1 MKKLPSF
8 FSTLVIFC
16 FLFQTTLFAEF
27 VEISTARQ
35 VAENKIKL
43 SDQDCE
49 FTIKFERTFVA
60 EAQTKPLFY
69 VFELLP
75 KGYVVI
81 SADTDLPPV
90 IAYSFES
97 NFEISENL
105 KNPLTELL
113 IADLQNRKNNI
124 PNIPDEI
131 ISVRNL
137 EWENLFQ
144 GIDEISFEKSY
155 GPYIQTAWGQGA
167 PYKNFCPMDPVT
179 NERSI
184 AGCPAVA
191 MAQIINYYAAINESV
206 FTDLDDYYHS
216 YAGRNYWIDD
226 EYEDLDF
233 PSFPLL
239 NMYLDTLVE
248 CWQNQT
254 SLKDNE
260 KAALNFACGVAAKQ
274 VYTSSASGTF
284 GVNQAFDAY
293 LRLGFNEAILL
304 DDNDTSLYTQL
315 TQNMID
321 GRPAHLA
328 VVDEGWT
335 MGHNVVVDGYD
346 IGGFY
351 HLNFGWNGSYN
362 GYYLLP
368 DEIPYGLT
376 VIEGLILNIEYPP
389 VYTNAPNYSQQFQSG
404 EIEIFP
410 NPANDHIYINYSIS
424 DAEPVCI
431 NIYAVNGALISSL
444 IDENP
449 NEGLN
454 IIRLDFNES
463 GIAKFQKGMYFCILN
478 SNEGFRTG
486 KFIVR

>member
-1 MKKLPSF
+1 MKKFSSF
-8 FSTLVIFC
+8 SSVLLIFC
-16 FLFQTTLFAEF
+16 FLFQNPLFAEF
-27 VEISTARQ
+27 VEINTARQ
-35 VAENKIKL
+35 VAENKIDLKAPN
-43 SDQDCE
+43 SG
-49 FTIKFERTFVA
+49 FTIKFEKAFYTEGETQV
-60 EAQTKPLFY
+60 LFY
-69 VFELLP
+69 VFELNP
-75 KGYVVI
+75 QGYMVI

-90 IAYSFES
+90 IAYSFNS
-97 NFEISENL
+97 NNTASGNL
-105 KNPLTELL
+105 QNPLIELL
-113 IADLQNRKNNI
+113 LADLQNRMKNI
-124 PNIPDEI
+124 PI
-131 ISVRNL
+131 ITKYIIMQRNF
-137 EWENLFQ
+137 EWENLVQ

-155 GPYIQTAWGQGA
+155 GPYIQTAWGQGS

-191 MAQIINYYAAINESV
+191 MAQIVNYYATINETV
-206 FTDLDDYYHS
+206 FTDMDDYYHS

-233 PSFPLL
+233 PPFPQL

-248 CWQNQT
+248 SWQNQT

-293 LRLGFNEAILL
+293 LRLGFSEAILL

-376 VIEGLILNIEYPP
+376 VIEGLILNIGYPP
-389 VYTNAPNYSQQFQSG
+389 VYTNAPNFNTQLNPG
-404 EIEIFP
+404 EIKIFP

-424 DAEPVCI
+424 ATEPVS
-431 NIYAVNGALISSL
+431 IYIYSLNGNLVTTL

-449 NEGLN
+449 KDGLN
-454 IIRLDFNES
+454 TVRLDFNGLDKPELQPV
-463 GIAKFQKGMYFCILN
+463 IYFCKLN
-478 SNEGFRTG
+478 TKNGTQTG
-486 KFIVR
+486 KFIIR